1 MTLLPAIPALR
12 IAVAGVCVFFAAQ
25 SLAVRADEGVKWKT
39 GSELAKT
46 LRTPLDR
53 TGSDKPVGE
62 SLTALSQATGVAM
75 LLDRRVDPNQVVSID
90 AHGISLSDELK
101 RLSNSLQLGV
111 GTVGLVQYF
120 GPPATA
126 ARVEALSELRRRE
139 VASRGHKRWLKTAPS
154 GWDEFAEPR
163 ELAQAIAADA
173 GAKISNPQ
181 AIPHDVWATWSGP
194 PLSHVDRLTLVLAG
208 FDLTFELRG
217 DGEELEI
224 IPAPDQLAF
233 ERTYEVTAAAAS
245 VSNELKRFLPDV
257 KVQASGGKS
266 IRVTAT
272 AEQHAKVADLLSGKQ
287 TTTKTVVVP
296 GEKVYTF
303 KAENQL
309 IGAMVQTL
317 AKERGLKVQ
326 ASESIIEKLKQR
338 GTVEVEKASFEAALK
353 KVLDPVGIK
362 YKLTEKTLEL
372 SE

>member
-1 MTLLPAIPALR
+1 MTPLPAIPALR
-12 IAVAGVCVFFAAQ
+12 IVVAGVCVFFAAQ
-25 SLAVRADEGVKWKT
+25 AVSVRAEELVKWKT
-39 GSELAKT
+39 GSDLAKA
-46 LRTPLDR
+46 LRATIDR
-53 TGSDKPVGE
+53 TGSEKPIGE
-62 SLTALSQATGVAM
+62 SLAALSRATAVAM
-75 LLDRRVDPNQVVSID
+75 LLDRRVDPNQLVRID
-90 AHGISLSDELK
+90 AHGISLSNELQ
-101 RLSNSLQLGV
+101 RLSQSLQLGV
-111 GTVGLVQYF
+111 GTIGPVHYF
-120 GPPATA
+120 GPPASA
-126 ARVEALSELRRRE
+126 ARFEGLSELRRRD
-139 VASRGHKRWLKTAPS
+139 ATSSGHKAWLRTAPS
-154 GWDEFAEPR
+154 GWDDLTEPR
-163 ELAQAIAADA
+163 ELAQNIAQAA
-173 GAKISNPQ
+173 GAKIVNPDI
-181 AIPHDVWATWSGP
+181 IPHDVWAAWSGP

-217 DGEELEI
+217 NGTEVEI
-224 IPAPDQLAF
+224 VPAPDQLTF
-233 ERTYEVTAAAAS
+233 ERTYEVTDS
-245 VSNELKRFLPDV
+245 VAKVSAELKRLLPDI
-257 KVQASGGKS
+257 KVQASGKA

-272 AEQHAKVADLLSGKQ
+272 AEQHAQVADLLTGKR

-326 ASESIIEKLKQR
+326 AAESIIEKLKQR